1 MTEDYPPTEE
11 QRVKTDPVLP
21 IVTKLL
27 LWTTSVGHIVISIAL
42 VVATMVIGSHFFV
55 EVAHAI
61 QARSLFTGFLHALA
75 ILLLLWT
82 MLELIQTELGFLRG
96 EPIDVAVFI
105 EVALVVVVREIIL
118 LPVENEQPTFADVG
132 KWAGTAALLG
142 LTYLF
147 LRFSHDRFPLRS
159 ALSAPKT
166 DRIE

>member
-1 MTEDYPPTEE
+1 MTFMPITS
-11 QRVKTDPVLP
+11 

-27 LWTTSVGHIVISIAL
+27 SWTTNLGHVVISIAL
-42 VVATMVIGSHFFV
+42 IVATLVIASHFFV
-55 EVAHAI
+55 EIFHAI
-61 QARSLFTGFLHALA
+61 QERTLFSGFLHALG

-96 EPIDVAVFI
+96 EPIDVAVFV

-132 KWAGTAALLG
+132 KWAATAALLG

-147 LRFSHDRFPLRS
+147 LRYSHARFPWRS
-159 ALSAPKT
+159 VIAPIKQEKEHDT
-166 DRIE
+166 T